1 MPIKAR
7 GFPSLALV
15 LALVAGAPASVPTSA
30 KEISNESAMST
41 SLTVYP
47 DGTGLPDGQG
57 DALTGK
63 PLYEQHCA
71 ACHGLTGKNGINSA
85 IAGGVGTLTA
95 SAPNKTV
102 GSYWPY
108 STTLYDYIRRAM
120 PYTAPGTLT
129 SSELYA
135 ITAYVLR
142 LNNIIEADAL
152 MNKTTLPAVTMP
164 NQKGFDWLE

>member
-1 MPIKAR
+1 MPIKAKVL
-7 GFPSLALV
+7 LALAV
-15 LALVAGAPASVPTSA
+15 LFATVDPTVAEV
-30 KEISNESAMST
+30 ISHEEAMST
-41 SLTVYP
+41 SLTAYP

-57 DALTGK
+57 DARVGK
-63 PLYEQHCA
+63 PLYEQYCA
-71 ACHGLTGKNGINSA
+71 ACHGLTGKEGINSA

-129 SSELYA
+129 SDELYA

-142 LNNIIEADAL
+142 LNNIIAADTV
-152 MNKTTLPAVTMP
+152 MNKTTLPTVVMP
-164 NQKGFDWLE
+164 NQQGFDWQQ